1 MTTATATASPTRTGA
16 LIAVSQ
22 DGRTPLHVVVVDR
35 LDVGRE
41 CDGLLLADQ
50 RVSRLHLRLELV
62 DGRMVVADLGSSNGT
77 FVDGLRVRA
86 PVVLEPLST
95 ITLGAT
101 SIRLLGVAPLPGR
114 DPAGRDPAGDDPAAG
129 GPAGDEPV
137 GGGATDQDR
146 EIGGL
151 RLRQQTTNLSGVW
164 QAGVTASPTPG

>member
-1 MTTATATASPTRTGA
+1 MTTDTVSPNRTGA

-41 CDGLLLADQ
+41 CDGLLVADQ

-86 PVVLEPLST
+86 PVALEPLST
-95 ITLGAT
+95 ITLGST

-114 DPAGRDPAGDDPAAG
+114 APAGEGASPPATPGQDPD
-129 GPAGDEPV
+129 V
-137 GGGATDQDR
+137 DR
-146 EIGGL
+146 SG
-151 RLRQQTTNLSGVW
+151 LRQQTTNLNGGW
-164 QAGVTASPTPG
+164 RAGATASPTPR

>member
-1 MTTATATASPTRTGA
+1 MTTATAAPTASRARTGA

-114 DPAGRDPAGDDPAAG
+114 DPAGRDPAAG
-129 GPAGDEPV
+129 GPAGDGPA
-137 GGGATDQDR
+137 GGGAADQDR
-146 EIGGL
+146 EIDGL

>member
-1 MTTATATASPTRTGA
+1 MTTVTASPNRTGA

-62 DGRMVVADLGSSNGT
+62 EGRMVVADLGSSNGT

-86 PVVLEPLST
+86 PVVVEPLST
-95 ITLGAT
+95 VTLGSTA
-101 SIRLLGVAPLPGR
+101 IRLLGVAPLPGR
-114 DPAGRDPAGDDPAAG
+114 
-129 GPAGDEPV
+129 EPV
-137 GGGATDQDR
+137 GETSSSAPDPDPGAER
-146 EIGGL
+146 L

-164 QAGVTASPTPG
+164 RADATASPSRG

>member
-114 DPAGRDPAGDDPAAG
+114 DPAGRDPAAG
-129 GPAGDEPV
+129 GPAGDGPA

-146 EIGGL
+146 EIDGL

>member
-1 MTTATATASPTRTGA
+1 MTAATASPTRTGA

-22 DGRTPLHVVVVDR
+22 DGRIPLHVVVVDR

-62 DGRMVVADLGSSNGT
+62 EGRMVVADLGSSNGT

-95 ITLGAT
+95 ITLGTT

-114 DPAGRDPAGDDPAAG
+114 ERAAAPDQEAIAPDQG
-129 GPAGDEPV
+129 LGAEPP
-137 GGGATDQDR
+137 
-146 EIGGL
+146 
-151 RLRQQTTNLSGVW
+151 RLRQPTTNLSGMW
-164 QAGVTASPTPG
+164 PAGATASPTPG

>member
-1 MTTATATASPTRTGA
+1 MTAATVSPSRTGA

-62 DGRMVVADLGSSNGT
+62 EGHMVVADLGSSNGT

-86 PVVLEPLST
+86 PVVLERLST
-95 ITLGAT
+95 ITLGST

-114 DPAGRDPAGDDPAAG
+114 EPAGKGPTVPAPGH
-129 GPAGDEPV
+129 EPV
-137 GGGATDQDR
+137 ADPLG
-146 EIGGL
+146 
-151 RLRQQTTNLSGVW
+151 LRQQTTDLSGVW
-164 QAGVTASPTPG
+164 RAGVTASPSPG

>member
-1 MTTATATASPTRTGA
+1 MTAATISPHRTGA

-95 ITLGAT
+95 ITLGSTA
-101 SIRLLGVAPLPGR
+101 IRLLGVAPLPGR
-114 DPAGRDPAGDDPAAG
+114 DPGAASPPAPGREPG
-129 GPAGDEPV
+129 GE
-137 GGGATDQDR
+137 
-146 EIGGL
+146 GL
-151 RLRQQTTNLSGVW
+151 RPRQQTTNLSGVW
-164 QAGVTASPTPG
+164 RADATASPTPG

>member
-1 MTTATATASPTRTGA
+1 MTAATASTTRTGA
-16 LIAVSQ
+16 LIVVNH
-22 DGRTPLHVVVVDR
+22 DDRIPLHVVVVDR

-50 RVSRLHLRLELV
+50 RVSRRHLRLELV
-62 DGRMVVADLGSSNGT
+62 DGQMVVADLGSSNGT

-114 DPAGRDPAGDDPAAG
+114 EPAGRSPIDGETAGEESPCAPASS
-129 GPAGDEPV
+129 GPTPDHAP
-137 GGGATDQDR
+137 GADR
-146 EIGGL
+146 L
-151 RLRQQTTNLSGVW
+151 RLRQQTTNLSGAW
-164 QAGVTASPTPG
+164 RAGATASPTPG

>member
-1 MTTATATASPTRTGA
+1 
-16 LIAVSQ
+16 
-22 DGRTPLHVVVVDR
+22 VVVVER

-62 DGRMVVADLGSSNGT
+62 EGRMVVADLGSSNGT

-95 ITLGAT
+95 ITLGST

-114 DPAGRDPAGDDPAAG
+114 EPTGPGPSSAAPGHDPEVDPC
-129 GPAGDEPV
+129 
-137 GGGATDQDR
+137 Q
-146 EIGGL
+146 
-151 RLRQQTTNLSGVW
+151 LRQQTTNLSGGW
-164 QAGVTASPTPG
+164 RAGVTASPSPG

>member
-1 MTTATATASPTRTGA
+1 MTPTTTTATTTPATRTGA

-22 DGRTPLHVVVVDR
+22 DGRIPLHVVVVDR

-62 DGRMVVADLGSSNGT
+62 DGHMVVADLGSSNGT

-114 DPAGRDPAGDDPAAG
+114 DPATS
-129 GPAGDEPV
+129 GPGS
-137 GGGATDQDR
+137 ATAEQDR
-146 EIGGL
+146 EAERL
-151 RLRQQTTNLSGVW
+151 RLRQQTTDLSGVR
-164 QAGVTASPTPG
+164 QAGATASPTPG

>member
-1 MTTATATASPTRTGA
+1 MSTATASPTRTGA

-114 DPAGRDPAGDDPAAG
+114 SPGGDGAAAPAPGPDPEA
-129 GPAGDEPV
+129 E
-137 GGGATDQDR
+137 
-146 EIGGL
+146 
-151 RLRQQTTNLSGVW
+151 RLRVRQQATNLSGLW
-164 QAGVTASPTPG
+164 SAGVTASPTPG

>member
-1 MTTATATASPTRTGA
+1 MTAATASPTRTGA

-22 DGRTPLHVVVVDR
+22 DGRIPLHVVVVNR

-50 RVSRLHLRLELV
+50 QVSRLHLRLELV
-62 DGRMVVADLGSSNGT
+62 EGRMVVADLGSSNGT

-95 ITLGAT
+95 ITLGTT

-114 DPAGRDPAGDDPAAG
+114 DPAGPPSSAGADDQVTGAG
-129 GPAGDEPV
+129 QPPG
-137 GGGATDQDR
+137 
-146 EIGGL
+146 
-151 RLRQQTTNLSGVW
+151 RQPTTNLSGVW
-164 QAGVTASPTPG
+164 PAGATASPTPG